1 MKKIGYSFWGFLSDV
16 KLDKNGNELSTPDG
30 NAYYS
35 WAIINS
41 FQKLNYQVIAPFPN
55 RDIHAYSQL
64 RNNMFGIWANKIRAN
79 SYNNTI
85 YCDFP
90 DKLNTISEQEVF
102 DIWDN
107 KQLNECEFILHEWR
121 MEIPNRNL
129 LSEKENDWWQ
139 PDLFLQVCLINYCK
153 KNNIKLFVFDLDNKL
168 DKSKLNYN
176 NYVILELGNK
186 WSKKDSSVL
195 STPMPFNI
203 DCINQ
208 FKINNNLIYNMIYI
222 GNRYERDWCIDK
234 YIPTDIDNILIYG
247 NWLEGNKDSASRWP
261 KLTFKHRIQQR
272 DMLNVYNNSV
282 CTILLAKQDYCD
294 NNIMTGRVAESV
306 LYGTIPLFISEY
318 SKELRELYGG
328 IYFDLL
334 TVHNKEE
341 VAEKISL
348 FKENVNLRR
357 DIIEYLREN
366 ISNIMDSNKFV
377 KMLIGENNE

>member
-1 MKKIGYSFWGFLSDV
+1 MKKVGYSFWGFLSDV

-55 RDIHAYSQL
+55 RDIHAHSQL

-90 DKLNTISEQEVF
+90 DKLNDVSEQEVF

-107 KQLNECEFILHEWR
+107 KQLNACEFILHEWR

-129 LSEKENDWWQ
+129 LAEKENDWWQ
-139 PDLFLQVCLINYCK
+139 PDLFLQECLINYCK
-153 KNNIKLFVFDLDNKL
+153 KNNIKLFIFDLDNKL
-168 DKSKLNYN
+168 DKSKLNYFN
-176 NYVILELGNK
+176 CVILELGNK
-186 WSKKDSSVL
+186 WSKEDSTIL

-208 FKINNNLIYNMIYI
+208 FKINDNFIYNMIYI

-234 YIPTDIDNILIYG
+234 YIPTDIDDVLIYG

-272 DMLNVYNNSV
+272 DMLNIYNNSV
-282 CTILLAKQDYCD
+282 CTILLAKKDYCD

-318 SKELRELYGG
+318 SKELRELYCG
-328 IYFDLL
+328 IFADLL

-341 VAEKISL
+341 VVEKISL
-348 FKENVNLRR
+348 FKENLNLRR

-377 KMLIGENNE
+377 KILIGENNE